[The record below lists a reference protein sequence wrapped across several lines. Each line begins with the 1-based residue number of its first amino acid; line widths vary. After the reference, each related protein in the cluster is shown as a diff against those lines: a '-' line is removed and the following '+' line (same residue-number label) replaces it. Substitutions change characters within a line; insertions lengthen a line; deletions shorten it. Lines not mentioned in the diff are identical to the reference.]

1 MSTPET
7 RTYTSYTTYT
17 IYTITCNNTLTLVIV

>member
-7 RTYTSYTTYT
+7 RTYTSYTTHT